1 MFSNK
6 MFSICLYGKLG
17 WEFVGKNDINFN
29 VRIKDNRIKVIR
41 SKKKEEVPK
50 ANDLR
55 QIYLL

>member
-1 MFSNK
+1 